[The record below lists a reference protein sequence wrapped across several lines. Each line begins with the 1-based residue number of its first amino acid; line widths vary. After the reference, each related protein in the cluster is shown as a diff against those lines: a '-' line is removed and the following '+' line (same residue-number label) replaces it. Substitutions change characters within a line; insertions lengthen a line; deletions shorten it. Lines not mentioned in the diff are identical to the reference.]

1 MKKYALIL
9 SILLLFPLCLSAQE
23 RQKFSPEKFEAD
35 MQEFITREA
44 ALDQKEAAKFFPLL
58 NEMHQKQRALFGQ
71 IRKAS
76 KDKPADNK
84 AAAQAIKQCD
94 KLNIELKQI
103 EQQYHE
109 KMLKELPAQIVD
121 SAINAEGRFHRKMM
135 SGWHNFRNK
144 QRDKRH

>member
-76 KDKPADNK
+76 KDKPA
-84 AAAQAIKQCD
+84 
-94 KLNIELKQI
+94 
-103 EQQYHE
+103 
-109 KMLKELPAQIVD
+109 